1 MRIALL
7 LLALLQAAGCVTQY
21 TGNEDSSYYLVPT
34 GSNLTLNRELIFGPE
49 EVGVYFQKGQQV
61 GKSQIDLYR
70 PHCKLE
76 LNDRLG
82 TEQHVAPDE
91 FTVIRST
98 QEVIHSV
105 GLPIML
111 AAGGNVRLY
120 FGGQIGRDSPSPEL
134 YATRLVL
141 RSARQPNVRSLTC
154 GHLES
159 PPVDAVHL
167 SIRQI
172 RDALGTVFTLQI
184 AGPGGRG

>member
-1 MRIALL
+1 MRKALL
-7 LLALLQAAGCVTQY
+7 LFTVLLAAGCVSQY
-21 TGNEDSSYYLVPT
+21 AGNEDSPYYVVPA
-34 GSNLTLNRELIFGPE
+34 GSILTLNRELTFGPE

-82 TEQHVAPDE
+82 AEQRVVPDE
-91 FTVIRST
+91 FLVTRGT

-105 GLPIML
+105 SLPVML
-111 AAGGNVRLY
+111 ASGNVRLY
-120 FGGQIGRDSPSPEL
+120 FGGLIGRDSPSPEL
-134 YATRLVL
+134 YATRLIL
-141 RSARQPNVRSLTC
+141 RNTRQPHVRSLVC
-154 GHLES
+154 GRLES

-172 RDALGTVFTLQI
+172 RDALGTVFTLQV
-184 AGPGGRG
+184 ASPGGRG